1 MLSEKSIKNNHIY
14 EVDKNKNYFNT
25 KKKGR
30 NYGIDLL
37 RIFSMI
43 NIINLHINLFSRQ
56 LVLEFSSPKFKAI
69 WRLEVFSYP
78 AVNCFGLI
86 SGIVGYTKYK
96 FSNLIYL
103 WLTVFFYSISISSYL
118 FYTKNGINQ
127 KSLFLSLFP
136 ILIKRHWYVNAY
148 FYMYVLLPFINC
160 GISSL
165 NSSFHKNTII
175 FFILFYTIY
184 YMIAKIVDLN
194 SDFNFLNGGYSS
206 MWLVILYIIGAYF
219 GKYIIINEKNK
230 NYLVYLLMFLFSTFL
245 TSELYFSLI
254 KSKVKN
260 NKKMLINYL
269 SPTMLI
275 QAISLVMI
283 YSKLNIRNKLLMKI
297 ISFLVPLNFSAQLIH
312 ARLFQTKIKIIKFF
326 FNCILQLKPKLL
338 FFKIYGFGILIY
350 FICIY
355 IDYIR
360 LLIFK
365 LLKIRD
371 FSLFIEKSIPRL
383 INRIL

>member
-1 MLSEKSIKNNHIY
+1 MKLTKTKIILIK
-14 EVDKNKNYFNT
+14 K
-25 KKKGR
+25 R

-56 LVLEFSSPKFKAI
+56 LKLEFSSPKFKSI

-86 SGIVGYTKYK
+86 SGIVGYTKFK

-118 FYTKNGINQ
+118 FYTKNGING
-127 KSLFLSLFP
+127 KSLYLSLFP
-136 ILIKRHWYVNAY
+136 ILIRRHWYVNAY
-148 FYMYVLLPFINC
+148 FYMYVLLPFINN
-160 GISSL
+160 GI
-165 NSSFHKNTII
+165 NSFNSNFHKNIII

-184 YMIAKIVDLN
+184 YLIAKIADLN
-194 SDFNFLNGGYSS
+194 VDFNFLNDGYSS
-206 MWLVILYIIGAYF
+206 MWLIILYIIGAYF
-219 GKYIIINEKNK
+219 GKYIIINERNK
-230 NYLVYLLMFLFSTFL
+230 NILVYLIMFLFSTFL
-245 TSELYFSLI
+245 SSELYFRLI

-260 NKKMLINYL
+260 NKNMLISYI
-269 SPTMLI
+269 SPTMLL

-283 YSKLNIRNKLLMKI
+283 YSKLNIKHKLLMKI
-297 ISFLVPLNFSAQLIH
+297 ISFLTPLNFSAQLIH
-312 ARLFQTKIKIIKFF
+312 ARLFQTKIKIIKIF
-326 FNCILQLKPKLL
+326 FNWILNLKPQLL

-360 LLIFK
+360 LIIFK
-365 LLKIRD
+365 IIKIRD
-371 FSLFIEKSIPRL
+371 LSLFIEKSIPKL

>member
-1 MLSEKSIKNNHIY
+1 MLLKKSNKNNHIY
-14 EVDKNKNYFNT
+14 KIKNKNYFT
-25 KKKGR
+25 KIKKER

-56 LVLEFSSPKFKAI
+56 LLLEFSSPKFKAI
-69 WRLEVFSYP
+69 WRLETFSYP

-103 WLTVFFYSISISSYL
+103 WLTVFFYSITISSYL

-165 NSSFHKNTII
+165 NNSSHKNTII

-184 YMIAKIVDLN
+184 YMIAKILN
-194 SDFNFLNGGYSS
+194 LNGDFNFLNYGYSS
-206 MWLVILYIIGAYF
+206 MWLVILYIIGAYY
-219 GKYIIINEKNK
+219 GKYIIIKKENK
-230 NYLVYLLMFLFSTFL
+230 NFLVYLLMFLFSTFL
-245 TSELYFSLI
+245 SSELYFGLI
-254 KSKVKN
+254 KAKVKN
-260 NKKMLINYL
+260 NHDMLINYL

-275 QAISLVMI
+275 QAVSLVMI
-283 YSKLNIRNKLLMKI
+283 YSKLNIKNKLLIKI

-312 ARLFQTKIKIIKFF
+312 ARLFQTNIKIIKFF
-326 FNCILQLKPKLL
+326 FNWILKLKPKLL

-365 LLKIRD
+365 ILKIRD
-371 FSLFIEKSIPRL
+371 FSLLIEKTITRL
-383 INRIL
+383 TNRS

>member
-1 MLSEKSIKNNHIY
+1 
-14 EVDKNKNYFNT
+14 
-25 KKKGR
+25 
-30 NYGIDLL
+30 
-37 RIFSMI
+37 
-43 NIINLHINLFSRQ
+43 
-56 LVLEFSSPKFKAI
+56 
-69 WRLEVFSYP
+69 
-78 AVNCFGLI
+78 
-86 SGIVGYTKYK
+86 
-96 FSNLIYL
+96 
-103 WLTVFFYSISISSYL
+103 
-118 FYTKNGINQ
+118 
-127 KSLFLSLFP
+127 
-136 ILIKRHWYVNAY
+136 
-148 FYMYVLLPFINC
+148 
-160 GISSL
+160 
-165 NSSFHKNTII
+165 
-175 FFILFYTIY
+175 
-184 YMIAKIVDLN
+184 MIAKIVDLN

-312 ARLFQTKIKIIKFF
+312 AGLFQTKIKIIKFF

-350 FICIY
+350 FICIC